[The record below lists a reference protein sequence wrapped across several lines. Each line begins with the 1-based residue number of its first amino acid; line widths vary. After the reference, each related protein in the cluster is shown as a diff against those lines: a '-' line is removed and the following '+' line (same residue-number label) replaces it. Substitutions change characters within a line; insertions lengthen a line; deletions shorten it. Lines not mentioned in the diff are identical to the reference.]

1 MKAKKSVSFQ
11 EENTFY
17 ISFLEIGHVSLSL
30 EYHSNFFW
38 LFKRISINVHL
49 FYSYPFLSYE
59 QERIIIL
66 QFNEEPKKEPQ
77 VNSKKELDSPFS

>member
-17 ISFLEIGHVSLSL
+17 IPFLQIGPVSHSL
-30 EYHSNFFW
+30 EYHSYFFW

-49 FYSYPFLSYE
+49 FCSYPFLSYE
-59 QERIIIL
+59 QEKIIIL
-66 QFNEEPKKEPQ
+66 QFNEVPRKEPQ
-77 VNSKKELDSPFS
+77 VKSKKELDSPFS